1 MLADF
6 GRKLADFGRKLD
18 GRWLILGAAFKQ
30 TVKTLGFV
38 QINYWLIL
46 GVSWLILGVE
56 VVDFGRKGG

>member
-6 GRKLADFGRKLD
+6 GRKLADFGRKLAK
-18 GRWLILGAAFKQ
+18 RWLILEGAFKQ
-30 TVKTLGFV
+30 TVKTQGFV

-56 VVDFGRKGG
+56 VADFGRKVG

>member
-6 GRKLADFGRKLD
+6 GGKLADFGGKFV
-18 GRWLILGAAFKQ
+18 GRWLILGGSPKQ

-46 GVSWLILGVE
+46 GGSWLILGGE
-56 VVDFGRKGG
+56 VGDFGGKGG